1 LSVQQIIDYDYL
13 IGQRAMT
20 RLRNLLR
27 KRLALLG
34 TSWRPSVL
42 SLAPGITITRDRRGT
57 VVAEVYDIN
66 WPQGDSAFHA
76 VHVGSN
82 GKVYFTVSSHA
93 AGQPAHLFE
102 FDPHRRIV
110 RKIWDTSVL
119 LANDASVAQGK
130 IHSPLAEINGEL
142 FGCTHSSWFRED
154 HTDPHTG
161 RIQSPYPGGCVFAVH
176 IESGQG
182 RIIAGPLDQNP
193 ATAFVRPP
201 GKMYMKGQGVVTGV
215 FDIGRKTLY
224 AISWPS
230 AIFLRVNLLTGAVR
244 SYGPQQENAETVP
257 RSGSGYQMV
266 LRTLGL
272 DDDGNVYGSTG
283 RGQIWKY
290 DPVFDQIVLM
300 NSRMENG
307 TRAKLPVKVPW
318 YNMWRTVLWSSHER
332 AFYGIHWSTSWLFR
346 FDPRTDQIAP
356 VAPWR
361 ACHMITAAK
370 NPNYAAVGLAMGPD
384 DVLYGFVHAPSLK
397 KSAIRSLHLLTY
409 DIKRKLLKD
418 HGEILGQDGK
428 AVMFA
433 QSCAVAPNGDV
444 YTVGWVEVEQ
454 QLRAELTK
462 MREIGPIETRGFP
475 YLMALVRIPADRI

>member
-1 LSVQQIIDYDYL
+1 MKRI
-13 IGQRAMT
+13 
-20 RLRNLLR
+20 RNLLR

-42 SLAPGITITRDRRGT
+42 SLAPGITITRDRRGRLI
-57 VVAEVYDIN
+57 AEVYDIN
-66 WPQGDSAFHA
+66 WPQGDAAFHA

-82 GKVYFTVSSHA
+82 GKVYFTVCSHA

-102 FDPHRRIV
+102 FDQHLRMV
-110 RKIWDTSVL
+110 RKLWDTSL
-119 LANDASVAQGK
+119 SLANDGSVVQGK

-142 FGCTHSSWFRED
+142 FACTHSSWFRED
-154 HTDPHTG
+154 HTDPRTG
-161 RIQSPYPGGCVFAVH
+161 QIQSPYPGGCVFAVRMN
-176 IESGQG
+176 SGQG

-193 ATAFVRPP
+193 ATAFVRP
-201 GKMYMKGQGVVTGV
+201 GKMYMKGQGLVTGI
-215 FDIGRKTLY
+215 FDTRRMMLY

-230 AIFLRVNLLTGAVR
+230 AIFLKVNLITGAVG
-244 SYGPQQENAETVP
+244 SYGAQQENGETVP
-257 RSGSGYQMV
+257 RSDSGYQLV

-290 DPVFDQIVLM
+290 DPVTDQTVLM

-307 TRAKLPVKVPW
+307 TRAKLPVKRPW
-318 YNMWRTVLWSSHER
+318 LNMWRTILWNQHER
-332 AFYGIHWSTSWLFR
+332 VFYGIHWSTSWLFR
-346 FDPRTDQIAP
+346 FDPRADQIAP

-370 NPNYAAVGLAMGPD
+370 NPDNAQVGLAMGAD
-384 DVLYGFVHAPSLK
+384 HVLYGLVHAPSLK
-397 KSAIRSLHLLTY
+397 KSAMRSVHLLTY
-409 DIKRKLLKD
+409 DINRKLLKD
-418 HGEILGQDGK
+418 HGAILAQDGK
-428 AVMFA
+428 ALMFA

-444 YTVGWVEVEQ
+444 YTVGWIEVERE
-454 QLRAELTK
+454 LRAEISKL
-462 MREIGPIETRGFP
+462 REIGPIETQAFP